1 MGFNCTYIQ
10 TNKQTHIHKD
20 LSRFIFFSA
29 GLMVTVREE
38 EDEEKDEDEDE
49 DEDKEEEI
57 KRDAQ

>member
-20 LSRFIFFSA
+20 LSRFIFSA

-49 DEDKEEEI
+49 DEDEEEEI
-57 KRDAQ
+57 KRDGQ